1 MPRTT
6 PHRELASLMKA
17 GFRLMPLA
25 LGCIGM
31 KNVNTQSASIMVINE
46 AAAISPLV
54 INPACF
60 HVGLMAAQGRA
71 AVGHQA
77 D

>member
-46 AAAISPLV
+46 AAVISPS
-54 INPACF
+54 
-60 HVGLMAAQGRA
+60 GY
-71 AVGHQA
+71 
-77 D
+77 